1 MSAGASN
8 DATLLDMHKTQLLVL
23 EQAVAEERAEDARIN
38 QLCQTTLRTKY
49 DHFVESLLNKAKL
62 EGEMYMER
70 ALNHLETDVQHET
83 LKLRERV
90 EMQQAIEDA
99 ATSKLQGI
107 ISELRKSWEDEEVA
121 RAKRLEDRLRSHYS
135 VILEHM
141 EAQLQM
147 ALQLQDEVDKQ
158 WVKDVEMRNR
168 QQTTLMSAFEN
179 KCRRLYDT
187 RLTEYIE
194 RTDQQ
199 MTEYTTQLLQVGGA
213 IAQERSR
220 VESHKRRLKMAC
232 FQWKVDFQADV
243 QKRYQKMVDSL
254 ESKYMAEIERL
265 LERQADLV
273 MQRSNGGD
281 SDNENSTS
289 ISCPKM
295 VAGLAKQFEEAS
307 VPAATQVQILMS
319 LLEKASTNHQMGSNY
334 DFVRQKMTSR
344 ITIQQKVER
353 KNFLVYK
360 LDLIKKKTSGS
371 TKTGGGVALTMQ
383 QKLENHDI
391 VKELAEIQ
399 VQLDEMYKKYDSFY
413 GEPYHL
419 TTAQHQHQNQP
430 VIKSPGTAEAQRK
443 FSPSANQ
450 GGKGVPRS
458 R

>member
-1 MSAGASN
+1 MSTGAPN

-38 QLCQTTLRTKY
+38 QLCQVTLRTKY

-83 LKLRERV
+83 LKLRERA

-99 ATSKLQGI
+99 TTSKLQGI
-107 ISELRKSWEDEEVA
+107 IAELRKSWEDEEVA

-135 VILEHM
+135 AILEHM

-168 QQTTLMSAFEN
+168 QQTTLMTAFEK

-232 FQWKVDFQADV
+232 FQWKVDLQQDM
-243 QKRYQKMVDSL
+243 QNRYQRMADAL

-265 LERQADLV
+265 LERQANLV
-273 MQRSNGGD
+273 VRNGNGEDSGD
-281 SDNENSTS
+281 ETTTPA
-289 ISCPKM
+289 PKM
-295 VAGLAKQFEEAS
+295 VAGLQKQFDEANIP
-307 VPAATQVQILMS
+307 PAGQVQILMS
-319 LLEKASTNHQMGSNY
+319 LLEKASSNHRMETTY
-334 DFVRQKMTSR
+334 DYIRQKMASR

-360 LDLIKKKTSGS
+360 LDLIKKKTTGA
-371 TKTGGGVALTMQ
+371 TKTGGGVGLTMQ

-391 VKELAEIQ
+391 VKELAELQ
-399 VQLDEMYKKYDSFY
+399 VQLDEMYKKYDAFY
-413 GEPYHL
+413 GEPYHVA
-419 TTAQHQHQNQP
+419 TTAQSNTAGRQP
-430 VIKSPGTAEAQRK
+430 NASPMPTSQRQL
-443 FSPSANQ
+443 SPSSA
-450 GGKGVPRS
+450 GRGEVREPRS